1 LPVGEEE
8 RKGEGGVYSSQLP
21 PRPSL
26 ASTFEP
32 SHLIIAIHFYGSHNE
47 AINYLN
53 PNYFFL
59 TKNRKKHSPC
69 QCAEHL
75 VCVAAV
81 CWCRPDSCAV
91 DHTEQINDRLLL
103 LVEAA
108 CRSGCRCGT
117 DGTRGDVTATT
128 DDRRRRRARQT

>member
-1 LPVGEEE
+1 VEEVKHVREGYLIIAKRGWSIPNVPSIYYSRQCEAVVALPVGEEE

-53 PNYFFL
+53 PNYFF
-59 TKNRKKHSPC
+59 
-69 QCAEHL
+69 
-75 VCVAAV
+75 
-81 CWCRPDSCAV
+81 
-91 DHTEQINDRLLL
+91 
-103 LVEAA
+103 
-108 CRSGCRCGT
+108 
-117 DGTRGDVTATT
+117 
-128 DDRRRRRARQT
+128 